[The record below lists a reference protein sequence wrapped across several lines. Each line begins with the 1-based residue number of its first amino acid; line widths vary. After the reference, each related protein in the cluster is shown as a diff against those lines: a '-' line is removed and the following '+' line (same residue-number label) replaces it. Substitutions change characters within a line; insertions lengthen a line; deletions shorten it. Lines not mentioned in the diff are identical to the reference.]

1 MEDDWRRKYF
11 QQIKLVMI
19 VLLSLNTYLLQ
30 EAIPLPLIFLGIS
43 FLLSLFVVSSI
54 WKGTN
59 KKELGLAVL
68 GENQWGKTLWYDFLR
83 NTHLGGVDTME
94 REYDAFDFEYD
105 DGRKVHIKKGR
116 DINGD
121 RHFMSIYE
129 KMVKDNDVIMFFNNI
144 EQYIHNEE
152 YRRDVNS
159 RLDFIFHH
167 LDLDKDKKLYIMWSY
182 ADKLADRS
190 KGADEAKSLFLKR
203 QIGKPTAFLVVNM
216 TDNDEVKEC
225 AKKIFNVK

>member
-1 MEDDWRRKYF
+1 
-11 QQIKLVMI
+11 MI
-19 VLLSLNTYLLQ
+19 VLLSLNTSLLQ
-30 EAIPLPLIFLGIS
+30 EAIPLPLIYACIAFLV
-43 FLLSLFVVSSI
+43 SLFVVSSI

-68 GENQWGKTLWYDFLR
+68 GENQSGKTLWYDFLR
-83 NTHLGGVDTME
+83 NTQFSGVHTME

-105 DGRKVHIKKGR
+105 DGRKVHIKKGK

-182 ADKLADRS
+182 TDKLADRS

-203 QIGKPTAFLVVNM
+203 QIGKPTAFLFVNM

>member
-1 MEDDWRRKYF
+1 MEEDWRRKYF

-19 VLLSLNTYLLQ
+19 VLLSLNTSLLQ
-30 EAIPLPLIFLGIS
+30 EANPVQLIVLGIAL
-43 FLLSLFVVSSI
+43 LLSLFVSISI

-68 GENQWGKTLWYDFLR
+68 GENQSGKTLWYDFLC
-83 NTHLGGVDTME
+83 NTQFSGVHTME

-129 KMVKDNDVIMFFNNI
+129 QMVKDNDVIMFFNNI

-167 LDLDKDKKLYIMWSY
+167 LDKDKKLYIMWSY

-216 TDNDEVKEC
+216 TDNDEVKKKK
-225 AKKIFNVK
+225 KKIFNVK

>member
-1 MEDDWRRKYF
+1 M
-11 QQIKLVMI
+11 M
-19 VLLSLNTYLLQ
+19 VLLFLNTFNVQ
-30 EAIPLPLIFLGIS
+30 EAIPVPLIIVGVTL
-43 FLLSLFVVSSI
+43 LLSLFFSSI

-68 GENQWGKTLWYDFLR
+68 GENQSGKTLWYDFLC
-83 NTHLGGVDTME
+83 NTQFSGVHTME

-129 KMVKDNDVIMFFNNI
+129 EMVKDNDVIMFFNNI

-167 LDLDKDKKLYIMWSY
+167 LDEEKKLYIMWSY
-182 ADKLADRS
+182 ADKLANRS
-190 KGADEAKSLFLKR
+190 KGADEAKKLFLNR
-203 QIGKPTAFLVVNM
+203 HIGKPTAFLVVNM
-216 TDNDEVKEC
+216 TDKDEVKKC